1 MINGNIFE
9 KNRRSEDTS
18 EVSPPPTS
26 YRNKSLFQFITGL
39 IIHNDQDID
48 HNNSM
53 YNDVPVYSLNLNQYV
68 VQFTLDYNLV
78 VAYEKMCPSYVKFC
92 LETSREKTL
101 ANNNNC
107 ISQIAL

>member
-1 MINGNIFE
+1 
-9 KNRRSEDTS
+9 
-18 EVSPPPTS
+18 
-26 YRNKSLFQFITGL
+26 
-39 IIHNDQDID
+39 
-48 HNNSM
+48 M

-101 ANNNNC
+101 ANNNNY
-107 ISQIAL
+107 ISQIALWLQQNHEISEKNMVPRNN